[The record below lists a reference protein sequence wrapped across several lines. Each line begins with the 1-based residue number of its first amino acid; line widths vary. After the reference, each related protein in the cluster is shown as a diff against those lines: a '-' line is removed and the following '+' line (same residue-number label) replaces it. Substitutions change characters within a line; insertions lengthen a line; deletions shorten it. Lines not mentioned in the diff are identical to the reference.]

1 MIGMLS
7 RTIVKS
13 SGSPPPWRTIR
24 VSTRLPFGPR
34 SSFGTS
40 ICLTPTE
47 LLPSTATIRS
57 LGEQAH
63 LFGGTAR
70 NDVDHDDRIAQY
82 VEFDAD
88 AAETA
93 VEALL
98 DFDHLLGRYV
108 SRMRVELQQHFADRA
123 FDQLIVVYR
132 IDVGAVQVTVELLE
146 FLQVA
151 GRIVFRV
158 VLCRNKR
165 GAANSS
171 VASRIWIFI
180 LIIAVSLM
188 SL

>member
-1 MIGMLS
+1 MADD
-7 RTIVKS
+7 
-13 SGSPPPWRTIR
+13 P
-24 VSTRLPFGPR
+24 RLYPAAFRPAQQFR
-34 SSFGTS
+34 HVDLFDADRAFAVHRDD
-40 ICLTPTE
+40 PVV
-47 LLPSTATIRS
+47 
-57 LGEQAH
+57 GEQAH

-123 FDQLIVVYR
+123 FDQRIVVYR

-165 GAANSS
+165 
-171 VASRIWIFI
+171 RRREQQRR
-180 LIIAVSLM
+180 
-188 SL
+188 